1 LKSGSRKTP
10 ISFRFDPHA
19 DLLPGGN
26 SLNGYGFRKEYAMQR
41 EQVIQILSQHME
53 EIRQKFDVQSLSL
66 FGSVARGESRPDSD
80 LDILVTYSQVPG
92 LFKYLDLKEYLED
105 LFHQP
110 VDLVTM
116 KALKKQLRDEI
127 LGEAVHV
134 H

>member
-1 LKSGSRKTP
+1 
-10 ISFRFDPHA
+10 
-19 DLLPGGN
+19 
-26 SLNGYGFRKEYAMQR
+26 
-41 EQVIQILSQHME
+41 ME

-80 LDILVTYSQVPG
+80 LDILVTYSQAPS
-92 LFKYLDLKEYLED
+92 LFKCLYLKEYLEE

-110 VDLVTM
+110 VDLVTI
-116 KALKKQLRDEI
+116 KALEKQLRDEI

>member
-1 LKSGSRKTP
+1 VKNSWLSHDFDGVAKNSPTAALLRLPPCFDVRKYASLIDNRAP
-10 ISFRFDPHA
+10 CIWRFLLVIS
-19 DLLPGGN
+19 
-26 SLNGYGFRKEYAMQR
+26 
-41 EQVIQILSQHME
+41 
-53 EIRQKFDVQSLSL
+53 FDVQSLSL

-92 LFKYLDLKEYLED
+92 LFKYLDLKEYLEK

>member
-1 LKSGSRKTP
+1 
-10 ISFRFDPHA
+10 
-19 DLLPGGN
+19 
-26 SLNGYGFRKEYAMQR
+26 MQR
-41 EQVIQILSQHME
+41 EQVIQILSRHME
-53 EIRQKFDVQSLSL
+53 EIRHKFDVQSLSL

-80 LDILVTYSQVPG
+80 LDILVTYTHSPG
-92 LFKYLDLKEYLED
+92 LFKYLDLKDYLEG

-127 LGEAVHV
+127 LEEAVHV